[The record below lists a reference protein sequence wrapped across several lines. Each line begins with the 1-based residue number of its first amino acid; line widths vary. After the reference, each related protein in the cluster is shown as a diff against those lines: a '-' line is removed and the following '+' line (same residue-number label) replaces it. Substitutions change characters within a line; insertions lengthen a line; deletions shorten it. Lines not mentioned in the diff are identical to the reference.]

1 MRTFS
6 LLRLVR
12 TGGITRKRAF
22 LYSENPRSGPENICN
37 GWRGYALTQRVPVLE
52 ADNFELSE
60 SSAIA
65 EYTEERFAPPQWER
79 IYPHDLQNA
88 PARDRF
94 RRGYAAIYCRFAKN
108 GLPTWCLPGRKAP
121 LSEAG
126 KASAAKLFATAEA
139 LLGQGTQN
147 LFGEWCIA
155 DTDLAL
161 MINRLALHGDDVPHR
176 WRHMRHS
183 SGSVLPYSVLLRF
196 PRSVQAENLFIFQYH
211 NAVFH
216 NEE

>member
-1 MRTFS
+1 MVGCELFLS
-6 LLRLVR
+6 LRLVR
-12 TGGITRKRAF
+12 LGGITRKRAF
-22 LYSENPRSGPENICN
+22 LYSETRDLDQGEHLQP

-65 EYTEERFAPPQWER
+65 EYLEERFAPPQWER
-79 IYPHDLQNA
+79 IYPHDLQKR
-88 PARDRF
+88 ARARQIQAWLRSDLLPLREE
-94 RRGYAAIYCRFAKN
+94 RPTDVVFAGAK
-108 GLPTWCLPGRKAP
+108 KAP

-161 MINRLALHGDDVPHR
+161 MINRLALHGDDVPASLAAYATFQWQR
-176 WRHMRHS
+176 A
-183 SGSVLPYSVLLRF
+183 
-196 PRSVQAENLFIFQYH
+196 SVQRFI
-211 NAVFH
+211 ALSSKRSG
-216 NEE
+216 

>member
-6 LLRLVR
+6 LPTSCPPGVALQEKGLSF
-12 TGGITRKRAF
+12 TLKTRD
-22 LYSENPRSGPENICN
+22 LDQGEHLQP

-65 EYTEERFAPPQWER
+65 EYLEERFAPPQWGAYLPAR
-79 IYPHDLQNA
+79 FTKTRA
-88 PARDRF
+88 ARDRF

-108 GLPTWCLPGRKAP
+108 GLPTWCLPGAKKAP

-161 MINRLALHGDDVPHR
+161 MINRLALHGDDVPASLAAYATFQWQR
-176 WRHMRHS
+176 A
-183 SGSVLPYSVLLRF
+183 
-196 PRSVQAENLFIFQYH
+196 SVQRFI
-211 NAVFH
+211 ALSSKRSG
-216 NEE
+216 